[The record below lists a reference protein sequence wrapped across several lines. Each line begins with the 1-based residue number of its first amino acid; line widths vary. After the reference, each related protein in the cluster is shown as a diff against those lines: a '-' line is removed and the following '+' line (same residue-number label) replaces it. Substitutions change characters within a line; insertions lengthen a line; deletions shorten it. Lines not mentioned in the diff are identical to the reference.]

1 MESNFKVNMNE
12 YLPLRC
18 RVQYFETGDL
28 ARRVKTGRKTDGD
41 PACK

>member
-12 YLPLRC
+12 YLPLRD
-18 RVQYFETGDL
+18 QYFETGDL